1 MKFYED
7 KTRSIYDRTQTE
19 IQKLNQ
25 TRYKKE
31 KQLTKF

>member
-7 KTRSIYDRTQTE
+7 KNRSIYDRTQSE
-19 IQKLNQ
+19 ILKINQ
-25 TRYKKE
+25 TRQKKE